1 LEYAFT
7 HTEKSCTP
15 IKIQPLQIPQA
26 DQTGQIQAIVDEPI
40 RYNGRMS
47 ETPLLNIE
55 NLTVAFPTEEGSACA
70 INHLSLQIKAG
81 EVLGLVGESGCGKS
95 MTSLAVLRLIPSPGY
110 ISGGSIQFK
119 QQELLNLSMEE
130 MRRIRGAQIALIPQD
145 PLTSLN
151 PVYTIG
157 DQIMEVLELHQG
169 LSKNAAR
176 KRAIELLD
184 QVRIPNSKDRIND
197 YPHQFSGGM
206 RQRVMIAMALS
217 CTPALLIAD
226 EPTTALDVT
235 VQAQILELLRDI
247 RREHQTAILL
257 ITHDLGVVA
266 EMCDEVAV
274 MYAGRVVEKADVREL
289 FKSPKHP
296 YTWGLLE
303 SLPTLNR
310 ARLQPIEGQPPSIT
324 EIPEG
329 CSFAPRCSR
338 RMEVCSTKFPL
349 AAQEGPN
356 QHVCCYLYP
365 GSYHPDQSQDQ
376 TPPAATLS
384 S

>member
-1 LEYAFT
+1 M
-7 HTEKSCTP
+7 
-15 IKIQPLQIPQA
+15 
-26 DQTGQIQAIVDEPI
+26 G
-40 RYNGRMS
+40 YNGRMADS
-47 ETPLLNIE
+47 PLLNIQD
-55 NLTVAFPTEEGSACA
+55 LTVAFPTQEGPANA
-70 INHLSLQIKAG
+70 INHLSLQIQPG

-95 MTSLAVLRLIPSPGY
+95 MTSLAILRLIPSPGQ
-110 ISGGSIQFK
+110 IIHGSISFK
-119 QQELLNLSMEE
+119 EQNLLNLNQEE
-130 MRRIRGAQIALIPQD
+130 IRKVRGAQIALIPQD

-151 PVYTIG
+151 PVYTVG
-157 DQIMEVLELHQG
+157 DQIIEVLQLHQG
-169 LSKNAAR
+169 LNRAAAK

-184 QVRIPNSKDRIND
+184 MVRIPNSKERVND

-274 MYAGRVVEKADVREL
+274 MYAGRLVEKASVHDL
-289 FKSPKHP
+289 FKEPKHP
-296 YTWGLLE
+296 YTWGLLN
-303 SLPTLNR
+303 SLPTMNR
-310 ARLQPIEGQPPSIT
+310 QRLEPIEGQPPRLT

-329 CSFAPRCSR
+329 CTFEPRCSK
-338 RMEVCSTKFPL
+338 RMSVCSTLFPL
-349 AAQEGPN
+349 AAEEGSN
-356 QHVCCYLYP
+356 HQVCCYLYP
-365 GSYHPDQSQDQ
+365 GSYRPEQRQDQ
-376 TPPAATLS
+376 TPPAAAPSL
-384 S
+384 

>member
-1 LEYAFT
+1 MT
-7 HTEKSCTP
+7 QS
-15 IKIQPLQIPQA
+15 I
-26 DQTGQIQAIVDEPI
+26 
-40 RYNGRMS
+40 
-47 ETPLLNIE
+47 LLNIE
-55 NLTVAFPTEEGSACA
+55 DLTVAFPTEAGSACA
-70 INHLSLQIKAG
+70 INHLSLQIKPG

-110 ISGGSIQFK
+110 IAKGSIHFN
-119 QQELLNLSMEE
+119 QQNLLTLSPEE
-130 MRRIRGAQIALIPQD
+130 MRKIRGSQIALIPQD

-157 DQIMEVLELHQG
+157 DQIMEVLQLHQG
-169 LSKNAAR
+169 LSKDAAK

-184 QVRIPNSKDRIND
+184 QVRIPNSKERIND

-217 CTPALLIAD
+217 CTPTLLIAD

-235 VQAQILELLRDI
+235 VQAQILELLREI
-247 RREHQTAILL
+247 RREHQTAIML

-274 MYAGRVVEKADVREL
+274 MYAGRIVEKAGVQEL

-303 SLPTLNR
+303 SLPTLTR
-310 ARLQPIEGQPPSIT
+310 ERLQPIEGQPPSIT
-324 EIPEG
+324 EIPVG
-329 CSFAPRCSR
+329 CSFEPRCSK
-338 RMEVCSTKFPL
+338 RMAVCTTKFPL

-356 QHVCCYLYP
+356 QQVCCYLYP
-365 GSYHPDQSQDQ
+365 GSYHPDQQQDQ
-376 TPPAATLS
+376 MPPATTIS

>member
-1 LEYAFT
+1 MA
-7 HTEKSCTP
+7 
-15 IKIQPLQIPQA
+15 
-26 DQTGQIQAIVDEPI
+26 
-40 RYNGRMS
+40 
-47 ETPLLNIE
+47 ETPLLKIQD
-55 NLTVAFPTEEGSACA
+55 LTVAFPTETDPAYA
-70 INHLSLQIKAG
+70 INHLSLEIQPG

-95 MTSLAVLRLIPSPGY
+95 MTSLATLRLIPSPGY
-110 ISGGSIQFK
+110 IANGSVHFK
-119 QQELLNLSMEE
+119 GQNLLTLSNEDI
-130 MRRIRGAQIALIPQD
+130 RKVRGAQIALIPQD

-157 DQIMEVLELHQG
+157 DQIMEVLLLHQH
-169 LSKNAAR
+169 LSKDDAR

-184 QVRIPNSKDRIND
+184 LVRIPNSRERIND

-235 VQAQILELLRDI
+235 VQAQILQLLRDI
-247 RREHQTAILL
+247 RREHQTAIML

-274 MYAGRVVEKADVREL
+274 MYAGRVVEKASVMDL

-303 SLPTLNR
+303 SLPTMNR
-310 ARLQPIEGQPPSIT
+310 SRLKPIEGQPPSIT
-324 EIPEG
+324 EIPPG
-329 CSFAPRCSR
+329 CSFEPRCAK
-338 RMEVCSTKFPL
+338 RMDVCKTQFPL
-349 AAQEGPN
+349 AAEEGAN
-356 QHVCCYLYP
+356 HQVCCYLYS
-365 GSYHPDQSQDQ
+365 GSYHPDQPKDQ
-376 TPPAATLS
+376 TPPATTLS